1 VNIVRIANQLSLL
14 LLMFIATSHAYA
26 SENKSEHNSHK
37 ADTHEEENH
46 SHNESEAKG
55 NHDEEEDENHF
66 ELSKKAIKLMEIE
79 TIKVDKSKKEIF
91 SIPKSALVKYGEKY
105 GVYKYDGEHFELIEI
120 DKIITKKSSIT
131 FRSKLLNGE
140 DQIVVK
146 GVPLLRVS
154 HLQASGQGGEGHGH

>member
-1 VNIVRIANQLSLL
+1 MNIVRIANQLSLL
-14 LLMFIATSHAYA
+14 LLLLIATTHTYA
-26 SENKSEHNSHK
+26 SENEAEHKSHKSE
-37 ADTHEEENH
+37 THEEK
-46 SHNESEAKG
+46 SH
-55 NHDEEEDENHF
+55 NHDESEVKSNQKEENENHF

-79 TIKVDKSKKEIF
+79 TIKINKSKKNVF
-91 SIPKSALVKYGEKY
+91 SIPKSALLKFGEHF

-120 DKIITKKSSIT
+120 ANITTKKSSIT